1 MQTIE
6 EREKEACETAKV
18 WKLNAERN
26 EKERENKLS
35 GLSKNALK
43 VLKRIED
50 GYFYR
55 PYRPDTPKCIQE
67 LVDAGLVKLTARPVV
82 IELAYVPS
90 TNYVPYVNEKF
101 L

>member
-6 EREKEACETAKV
+6 ERKKEACETAKV

-26 EKERENKLS
+26 EKMYDYKKA

-43 VLKRIED
+43 VLGRIED
-50 GYFYR
+50 GHYYK
-55 PYRPDTPKCIQE
+55 PYQPDTPKCIQE
-67 LVDAGLVKLTARPVV
+67 LVDAGLVKLTGRVTVV
-82 IELAYVPS
+82 ELAYVPS
-90 TNYVPYVNEKF
+90 TNYIPYVNEKF